1 MFSHLPILAHL
12 QGVLEESDDDS
23 ELTAD
28 LKRVILEQMEGRYD
42 DDTIQRI
49 IRKATLLDPRHRGDH
64 IKTPK
69 LHSTKSE
76 MMEEFVAEIALPQN

>member
-1 MFSHLPILAHL
+1 MSSRLPILAHL

-23 ELTAD
+23 ELTAN

-42 DDTIQRI
+42 DDTIQRM
-49 IRKATLLDPRHRGDH
+49 IRKAILLDLRHRGDH

-69 LHSTKSE
+69 LHPTKSE
-76 MMEEFVAEIALPQN
+76 MMEEIVAEIALSQN